1 MGNAAESRSNVD
13 YQAFRTHF
21 CLVSEQAAA
30 NFLPIILYRPDHVVL
45 FVSKAMKEAAD
56 QLEDAVHTASPSTK
70 IHRVPIEK
78 VDDDS
83 EVRSQVFELAF
94 EFESSNPIVNVT
106 GGTKLMAFGALT
118 GAYDAGLPA
127 FYLNVQNNVITIL
140 RGGKENRR
148 EFVAPIAVKLNLKTY
163 LAAYGYEAGAGEL
176 PSLSYKEE
184 QLAENLIS
192 KQSQRSVLSTL
203 NWLAAEAQERRVLQ
217 IDPKEAKLSP
227 DQDEALKTLCESFCD
242 AGHLTFKGR
251 LLSFPSEADRFFVA
265 GGWLERYVCGQLAA
279 MNLRPQANLVVK
291 NKVKNEIDVA
301 FMHEGGFCIVECKT
315 SRLDDLEEAKAVV
328 YKLETLKKFGGLKTT
343 LILVSYRKLHDEAKR
358 RADSVG
364 IKVIH
369 GEGLRSLK
377 NQLRNAIAG
386 ER

>member
-13 YQAFRTHF
+13 FQAFRTHF

-30 NFLPIILYRPDHVVL
+30 NFWPIILYRPDHVVL

-56 QLEDAVHTASPSTK
+56 QLEYAVRTASPSTK
-70 IHRVPIEK
+70 IRRVSIEK
-78 VDDDS
+78 VDDDN
-83 EVRSQVFELAF
+83 EVRSLVFELAF

-127 FYLNVQNNVITIL
+127 FYLNVQNNVISIL

-184 QLAENLIS
+184 QLAESLIS

-217 IDPKEAKLSP
+217 IDP
-227 DQDEALKTLCESFCD
+227 
-242 AGHLTFKGR
+242 GHLTFKGR

-315 SRLDDLEEAKAVV
+315 SWLDDLEEAKAVV

-343 LILVSYRKLHDEAKR
+343 LILVSYHKLHDEAKK

>member
-13 YQAFRTHF
+13 FQAFRTHF

-30 NFLPIILYRPDHVVL
+30 NFWPIILYRPDHVVL

-56 QLEDAVHTASPSTK
+56 QLEYAVRTASPSTK
-70 IHRVPIEK
+70 IRRVSIEK
-78 VDDDS
+78 VDDDN
-83 EVRSQVFELAF
+83 EVRSLVFELAF

-127 FYLNVQNNVITIL
+127 FYLNVQNNVISIL

-163 LAAYGYEAGAGEL
+163 LAAYGYEAGAVEL

-184 QLAENLIS
+184 QLAESLIS

-265 GGWLERYVCGQLAA
+265 GGW
-279 MNLRPQANLVVK
+279 
-291 NKVKNEIDVA
+291 
-301 FMHEGGFCIVECKT
+301 
-315 SRLDDLEEAKAVV
+315 
-328 YKLETLKKFGGLKTT
+328 
-343 LILVSYRKLHDEAKR
+343 
-358 RADSVG
+358 
-364 IKVIH
+364 
-369 GEGLRSLK
+369 
-377 NQLRNAIAG
+377 
-386 ER
+386 